1 MDAIKYTDAVTLA
14 HVDSLLRADDGEL
27 FEPCYD
33 ACVAYCLSH
42 SLQRHFLGLSS
53 RTVDPETLEGIDYR
67 WALKVIEIEL
77 AFLHDIFF
85 TGSAFLHYYQAKTAS
100 LWAFASFIGI
110 CCVGVAAAIP
120 GTMSKPRTRSG
131 PGCSTNVVGTTTA
144 DLVFTFFILASL
156 ALLQLIQLIRGWT
169 SNWARVA
176 VVCAYCREQRS
187 WYRTRTWWIRLKAK
201 VATST
206 NWFDKYLWQDKI
218 GQYSIIMVPEAGSI
232 RREHPRCRITTGLPR
247 RVRLVKMFGLDYV
260 WEVVWDLLGSDP
272 NKRGA
277 VRLDDDVK
285 ASITDFLGN
294 KIKSNRLDG
303 NWLSFHDNPHIEVF
317 LPYNRAPEFQRSSQG
332 QRYTRCVMT
341 WYVATWYCELEEQ
354 EREMMQNGSITAE
367 EGRGCRGT
375 SANYLKQAAEAVA
388 GCLKK
393 VTAGEGEENQNS
405 HRRVANALSKYCA
418 YLVVSVPELLPGL
431 SVDTRR
437 EYESFVRAARQARNK
452 DTLLKAMLNSQFN
465 TDRDNINV
473 FGREDPQF
481 GGAPLVAEMC
491 GPDRWKMLVDVWVRM
506 LAYAAPYGN
515 AEAHMQQLSRGGE
528 FITHLW
534 ALLYHF
540 GIREWKFLGN
550 VLDVVTIDQAQRI
563 LTESFHRDKNKY
575 ILTQDQDNHAIVVT
589 FLRSQSDSCSDELA
603 AASELE
609 KRVSFYRTTSPEI
622 AQLFHIDPAANLP
635 SLVLLKREEE
645 KLTLYDGEFKRYAI
659 ADFVSA
665 NKLPLVITLTPKTVS
680 SLDCHPIHK
689 LIILLAVANE
699 SKKILPN
706 FKEAAKSFKGKVFA
720 YYPREDEI
728 IFELH
733 SELSLDNIKIFA
745 QGAFEDKLYV
755 SEPVPESN
763 DEDVK
768 TVVGKN
774 IDQIVLDESKD
785 VLLVIHKP
793 DEHRFRLFMESSYNK
808 LAKHLRGID
817 SLVIAKM
824 DSTTNWHP
832 RTKTI

>member
-1 MDAIKYTDAVTLA
+1 
-14 HVDSLLRADDGEL
+14 
-27 FEPCYD
+27 
-33 ACVAYCLSH
+33 
-42 SLQRHFLGLSS
+42 
-53 RTVDPETLEGIDYR
+53 
-67 WALKVIEIEL
+67 
-77 AFLHDIFF
+77 
-85 TGSAFLHYYQAKTAS
+85 
-100 LWAFASFIGI
+100 
-110 CCVGVAAAIP
+110 
-120 GTMSKPRTRSG
+120 
-131 PGCSTNVVGTTTA
+131 
-144 DLVFTFFILASL
+144 
-156 ALLQLIQLIRGWT
+156 
-169 SNWARVA
+169 
-176 VVCAYCREQRS
+176 
-187 WYRTRTWWIRLKAK
+187 
-201 VATST
+201 
-206 NWFDKYLWQDKI
+206 
-218 GQYSIIMVPEAGSI
+218 
-232 RREHPRCRITTGLPR
+232 
-247 RVRLVKMFGLDYV
+247 MFGVDYV
-260 WEVVWDLLGSDP
+260 WEVVRDLLGSDP

-285 ASITDFLGN
+285 AAITDFLGN
-294 KIKSNRLDG
+294 KIKSDRLDG

-317 LPYNRAPEFQRSSQG
+317 LPYNRAPEFQRLSHG

-354 EREMMQNGSITAE
+354 EREMMQNGPSTVE
-367 EGRGCRGT
+367 EVRGCRGT
-375 SANYLKQAAEAVA
+375 CANYLEQAAEAVA

-393 VTAGEGEENQNS
+393 ATAAGEGEENQNS

-575 ILTQDQDNHAIVVT
+575 ILTQDQDNHAIVVA

-609 KRVSFYRTTSPEI
+609 KHVSFYRTTSPEI

-645 KLTLYDGEFKRYAI
+645 KLTLYDGEFKRYSI

-665 NKLPLVITLTPKTVS
+665 NKLPLVTTLTPKTVS

-706 FKEAAKSFKGKVFA
+706 FKEAAKSFKGKLLFVFVELDNKEAKHAAENLLDITCTGQETRVFA

-832 RTKTI
+832 RTKCYGDSTILFYPAGRKRFEPINFKGEQTAEELYKFIKKHASIPFEPISTLEEVSSEYGTEEILPYS